1 MKRSPEYA
9 VLEEALTQARVG
21 LSPAELHGAL
31 SALLSADPDLDPD
44 HWLTTALGDSLPLH
58 ALPDDARQQLLFLFD
73 WTLRELGEAEFSF
86 QLLLPEETAP
96 LAERV
101 QALASWAAGFNAA
114 LGSAFSSL
122 EALPGEV
129 SEYVVDLTEISR
141 AEAPEEASESDETQF
156 QELAEY
162 TRLGAMMTFETLQP
176 GGPPGAADTLH

>member
-1 MKRSPEYA
+1 MTRSPEYA
-9 VLEEALTQARVG
+9 VLEEALREARLG

-31 SALLSADPDLDPD
+31 VALLSANPDVDPD
-44 HWLTTALGDSLPLH
+44 HWLATALGASQPMH
-58 ALPDDARQQLLFLFD
+58 ALPADAREQLLFLFD

-101 QALASWAAGFNAA
+101 PALASWAAGFNAA

-122 EALPGEV
+122 KGLPGEV
-129 SEYVVDLTEISR
+129 SEFVVDLTEISR
-141 AEAPEEASESDETQF
+141 AEAPQDASDGDESQF